1 MTKETERERIAREVA
16 AFLSRGGQIEEVESK
31 RVSPD
36 HMKWIARRGMDY
48 STWDE
53 IGGEDWY
60 RRAGGFQ
67 LDPEDFEED

>member
-1 MTKETERERIAREVA
+1 MNKEEFRKKLSDDVDQFLRE
-16 AFLSRGGQIEEVESK
+16 GGQIESVEPK
-31 RVSPD
+31 RVCPE
-36 HMKWIARRGMDY
+36 HMKWIAKRGMDY

-60 RRAGGFQ
+60 RRDGGYQ